1 MRRHVVATASLLC
14 LAFVAISFAGR
25 IEAQPRLPQPLRI
38 PRTPDGRPDFQ
49 GVWNFATLTPLER
62 PAQFAGRP
70 FMTDE
75 EAAAFEA
82 KTLARMNADRRGDS
96 PESDLGGGPAIN
108 EFWFER
114 GRLAVVNGRK
124 PSSLITDPPDGQL
137 PAFLPAVQQR
147 QQERRGRADGPE
159 DLALSERCL
168 FSSGIP
174 MWPSQEGNLLRIVQ
188 GRDTVALVKEARGDR
203 LLILG
208 TAPHVSPRIRSWMG
222 DARARWVGDTLVVDT
237 SNFTSQLAFVNM
249 RTLIGGPS
257 TRVNY
262 DENLHLIER
271 FTLVDRETLLYE
283 FTVEDPTTF
292 TRAWTAILPMIRTD
306 KEIYE
311 VACHE
316 GNYTLRNILSG
327 ARAEDAELSRRSK

>member
-1 MRRHVVATASLLC
+1 MRRQVVATASLLC

-82 KTLARMNADRRGDS
+82 KTLARMNANRRGDS
-96 PESDLGGGPAIN
+96 PESNLGGPAIN

-124 PSSLITDPPDGQL
+124 PSSLITNPPDGQL

-203 LLILG
+203 LPDPGNRPARVPSDTQLDG
-208 TAPHVSPRIRSWMG
+208 GCTRSMGGRHVGRRH
-222 DARARWVGDTLVVDT
+222 V
-237 SNFTSQLAFVNM
+237 Q
-249 RTLIGGPS
+249 
-257 TRVNY
+257 
-262 DENLHLIER
+262 
-271 FTLVDRETLLYE
+271 LYE
-283 FTVEDPTTF
+283 PAGLCEHANLDR
-292 TRAWTAILPMIRTD
+292 RAFHTGQLRRKSAPNRAIH
-306 KEIYE
+306 
-311 VACHE
+311 A
-316 GNYTLRNILSG
+316 
-327 ARAEDAELSRRSK
+327 RRS